1 MLSPISGIFFLAS
14 FLRTDLTYLIF
25 TECYELNCALTAKF
39 IYQALILNGTAFRC
53 WVFREVIKVK

>member
-14 FLRTDLTYLIF
+14 FLRTDVTYLIF
-25 TECYELNCALTAKF
+25 TECSELNCALTAKF